1 MNDDNMIKDI
11 IQWQRIGCIVVRLSE
26 RLDVS
31 PEDAFDIFYES
42 DTCQRFHD
50 PGTGLYLYGDLYI
63 VDEVMRELQDK
74 QDRKKHAD
82 VFPETF
88 ACFQKKTYMFFPL
101 RSPPSFSLDAFPALF
116 RRNRL
121 GGNSLFTP

>member
-31 PEDAFDIFYES
+31 PEDAFDLFYES
-42 DTCQRFHD
+42 DTCRLFHD
-50 PGTGLYLYGDLYI
+50 PDTGLYLYGDLYI

-74 QDRKKHAD
+74 Q
-82 VFPETF
+82 
-88 ACFQKKTYMFFPL
+88 
-101 RSPPSFSLDAFPALF
+101 
-116 RRNRL
+116 
-121 GGNSLFTP
+121 GGC